1 MWGGRGLAHWM
12 VEFAEVM
19 QVETVK
25 QETIPWSDNKAFQK
39 LPEGNVVEISG
50 KQAEAL
56 EGLARKLPGCQ
67 PHGVLLNSTEAG

>member
-1 MWGGRGLAHWM
+1 MCGGWGGVLAHCM
-12 VEFAEVM
+12 VKFAEVM

-50 KQAEAL
+50 KLAEAL
-56 EGLARKLPGCQ
+56 EDLPGSFRDAS
-67 PHGVLLNSTEAG
+67 PTGFS